1 MAANCERL
9 FNCYSRC
16 LAGPAAAAVV
26 AACGGY
32 WSQFSTGAPITA
44 TLFPGDGIDPEIA
57 ESIKQ
62 SLQALHKPENLSQ
75 WHGVRFRWT
84 LHLCSLL
91 FCYYAAVV
99 LLLCCC
105 CCSVTMLLLLC

>member
-62 SLQALHKPENLSQ
+62 VDAASL
-75 WHGVRFRWT
+75 F
-84 LHLCSLL
+84 
-91 FCYYAAVV
+91 AAV
-99 LLLCCC
+99 LLLRC
-105 CCSVTMLLLLC
+105 CCSATMLLLLLCYYAAAALLVIVCRKLLLLL